1 MAKKTNNIFSSQY
14 PSGIAFVGAIILG
27 VAVGMMKNE
36 AGSYTLMGVG
46 TGFIFAAIISTF
58 TKNRFLDR

>member
-27 VAVGMMKNE
+27 VGVGMLKNE
-36 AGSYTLMGVG
+36 VGVYTLMSVGVG
-46 TGFIFAAIISTF
+46 FILVAVISTF